1 MSIDRWMRKLW
12 YIYTMEYSSAIK
24 RKTFETVL
32 IRQMNLKPIIQS
44 EVSQKEKNKYHILT
58 YIDGTQKNGTDEQVI
73 FRVAVETQKEN
84 RLMDTYVG
92 RKKRVGRMERVPW
105 KHTLTYVKQIASG
118 NLLYDSGNSNWG
130 SVTTQRGGMWQE
142 VEGRLLRKGTSIW
155 MYGRSQLNIVIILQ
169 LKINNE
175 KIGKKPKP
183 KRTCP
188 WSSSSYQPQGFK

>member
-1 MSIDRWMRKLW
+1 MYSIVHCNTIYNSQDMEATQMSIDRWMRKLW

-84 RLMDTYVG
+84 RLMDMVG
-92 RKKRVGRMERVPW
+92 ENRGWDVRKSNMETFITICKTDSQW
-105 KHTLTYVKQIASG
+105 KF
-118 NLLYDSGNSNWG
+118 
-130 SVTTQRGGMWQE
+130 SV
-142 VEGRLLRKGTSIW
+142 
-155 MYGRSQLNIVIILQ
+155 
-169 LKINNE
+169 
-175 KIGKKPKP
+175 
-183 KRTCP
+183 
-188 WSSSSYQPQGFK
+188 